1 MVRWLRWTASAAL
14 LVAIGVGA
22 GWPFLDPAGRNGLL
36 AAGGIAVAVQAVSF
50 AAFNRLQEQ
59 EHGVLLALLV
69 GAAARFGA
77 LGITGAVAMKVDT
90 GLGRTPLILGL
101 ATFLFGLLMLEA
113 LFVKGTTPTPT
124 TE

>member
-1 MVRWLRWTASAAL
+1 MTRWLRWTALAAL
-14 LVAIGVGA
+14 FVAIGVGA

-36 AAGGIAVAVQAVSF
+36 AAGGIALAVQAASF
-50 AAFNRLQEQ
+50 ATFTRLQDR
-59 EHGVLLALLV
+59 EHGFLFALLG

-77 LGITGAVAMKVDT
+77 LGITGAVATTVET
-90 GLGRTPLILGL
+90 GLGLTPLILGL
-101 ATFLFGLLMLEA
+101 AAFLFGLLMLEA